1 MTANVIILAIVI
13 GLVLGLVNAAAGTA
27 YGMSKSNIVGGEEGT
42 AADFMKD
49 GEEVVFHE
57 KRDQKKKI

>member
-1 MTANVIILAIVI
+1 MTTTGIILTIVI
-13 GLVLGLVNAAAGTA
+13 GLALGLINAAAVTA

-42 AADFMKD
+42 ASDFMKD

-57 KRDQKKKI
+57 KRDKKK